1 MSKINKETGNP
12 QINTARDSFNGK
24 VEKLSLLGKSKK
36 VQWGGMRRYRNI

>member
-1 MSKINKETGNP
+1 MSDISKQSVNA
-12 QINTARDSFNGK
+12 QINDTRNAYNGK